1 MRINIIYINKLEF
14 FYTFR
19 EAFFTSIIKKN
30 IQGGFAGAG
39 FVPYD
44 LKRVIFKLDVR
55 IWTPIPL
62 ALNSG
67 TILP

>member
-14 FYTFR
+14 FYTFK
-19 EAFFTSIIKKN
+19 EAFFILIIEKN

-39 FVPYD
+39 LVLYN

-55 IWTPIPL
+55 IRTPIPP
-62 ALNSG
+62 ALSPD
-67 TILP
+67 IALP

>member
-14 FYTFR
+14 FYTFK
-19 EAFFTSIIKKN
+19 EAFFISIIEKN

-39 FVPYD
+39 LVLYN

-55 IWTPIPL
+55 IRTPIPPASSPDI
-62 ALNSG
+62 AL
-67 TILP
+67 P